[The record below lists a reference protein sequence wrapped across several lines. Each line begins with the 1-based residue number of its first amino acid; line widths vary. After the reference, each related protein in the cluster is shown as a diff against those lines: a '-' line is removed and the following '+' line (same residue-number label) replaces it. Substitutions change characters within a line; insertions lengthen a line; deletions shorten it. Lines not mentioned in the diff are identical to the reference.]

1 MQSLKYTGRT
11 LTIKNKH
18 KFGISTRYTPSC
30 PTIQYDVYP
39 IVSDTTLI
47 PHLLQYIQLRKELTL
62 CADLKLHNCYCTCSS
77 INSFLVYISGLICQ
91 NHQNYKAMNWKVQS
105 FFNIYWLIWLRFEFL
120 VRLTQVLYMS
130 FDLFFFF
137 WLLSHVIYLKL
148 TEILSACVL
157 SQSEWWVAE
166 VLFLPLNWGLIFW
179 KINALNLLTCH

>member
-1 MQSLKYTGRT
+1 MNKSIFKFNFLLVYFVLIFKRMISDVTLDITRPTWTSHQLTLWYYFVFIRQYAPILRGMQSLKYTGRT

-91 NHQNYKAMNWKVQS
+91 NHQNYKAMNWKIQ
-105 FFNIYWLIWLRFEFL
+105 FFYNIY
-120 VRLTQVLYMS
+120 
-130 FDLFFFF
+130 
-137 WLLSHVIYLKL
+137 
-148 TEILSACVL
+148 
-157 SQSEWWVAE
+157 
-166 VLFLPLNWGLIFW
+166 
-179 KINALNLLTCH
+179 

>member
-91 NHQNYKAMNWKVQS
+91 NHQNYKAMNWKIQ
-105 FFNIYWLIWLRFEFL
+105 FFYNIYWLIWLRFEFL

-130 FDLFFFF
+130 FDLFFFGCWVTWSISSWQKYYQSVF
-137 WLLSHVIYLKL
+137 FPNLSDGLQKYFFCLS
-148 TEILSACVL
+148 TEAWF
-157 SQSEWWVAE
+157 SE
-166 VLFLPLNWGLIFW
+166 
-179 KINALNLLTCH
+179 K